1 MKAVALLCVL
11 LFVSASL
18 AAAFDIKVD
27 EKPEHCPRVS
37 KSGDN
42 LSMHYTGRLEDGS
55 VFDSSRTRGTP
66 FTFKVGAGRVIQGW
80 EKGLLDMCVGEKRTL
95 TIPPEMGYGT
105 RGYPPVVS
113 SMSWAHVVVIN
124 FCASRSLPTV
134 S

>member
-1 MKAVALLCVL
+1 MGVVVLCVL
-11 LFVSASL
+11 LFVSATL

-37 KSGDN
+37 KSGDT

-95 TIPPEMGYGT
+95 TIPYTMGYGE
-105 RGYPPVVS
+105 RGMGPIPAKATLFLKLSY
-113 SMSWAHVVVIN
+113 
-124 FCASRSLPTV
+124 
-134 S
+134 